1 MKEEIVSHM
10 RHVSQNTNDPIR
22 PTTFASE
29 LSLACNLSLGFGK
42 SSACG
47 AASSALAL
55 LILYSIK
62 SRNCVWFRNKTL
74 SRAICG
80 SGIRKDPEVAE
91 KALRQIRKIAAVAE
105 DKDPNFL
112 STPLNL
118 MSKKEK
124 EPLP

>member
-1 MKEEIVSHM
+1 MKEGIVSHM

-29 LSLACNLSLGFGK
+29 LSVACNLSLSFGK

-47 AASSALAL
+47 AALAL

-80 SGIRKDPEVAE
+80 SGIRKDPEVVE
-91 KALRQIRKIAAVAE
+91 KALRQIKKIAAVAE